1 MYVQLFI
8 VNFQTCCV
16 YQCHSV
22 SFQLKAIIAEFHG
35 DLDEAERAA
44 AEEGVDVDEFAETVP
59 VPVLEHQPTPALSVS
74 SDMETLKR
82 KAKESG
88 EMLTM
93 LREQLP
99 PPEPVTERTTYVKSV
114 LLGLSVKDF
123 RRARKGIDK
132 VLRPFCES
140 DSTDDDSEDRSNRP
154 PSRQPLIQSW

>member
-1 MYVQLFI
+1 MFI

-22 SFQLKAIIAEFHG
+22 SFQLKAIIAESHR

-59 VPVLEHQPTPALSVS
+59 VLEHQPTPALSVS

-82 KAKESG
+82 KGKESG